1 MHGSGGRGACL
12 HVCMRAHG
20 CVCVCVCVCVC
31 ACAQSVFCKISKER
45 YVHMLV
51 ESSEYMGEAS
61 CQAHY
66 LRSPSDVF
74 ELDITVNT
82 DMWASHLRL
91 RPPISS

>member
-1 MHGSGGRGACL
+1 MEAGEGGHACMCACARM
-12 HVCMRAHG
+12 V
-20 CVCVCVCVCVC
+20 VCVCVCVCVC